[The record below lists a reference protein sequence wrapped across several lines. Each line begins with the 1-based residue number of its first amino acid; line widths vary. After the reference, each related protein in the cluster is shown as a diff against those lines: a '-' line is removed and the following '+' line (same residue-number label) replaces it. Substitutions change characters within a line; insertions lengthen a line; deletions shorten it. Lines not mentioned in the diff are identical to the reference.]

1 MRYMTSI
8 WMAGIWSVTMI
19 LRRTRNDMYMRERY
33 SLLPRLARLGSI
45 IARVMNSRLSHTI
58 KPIKIPYQ

>member
-1 MRYMTSI
+1 
-8 WMAGIWSVTMI
+8 MI